1 MIVHCAGSIALVALA
16 ALASA
21 GSAFA
26 QTYPTR
32 PVRILV
38 PFAPGGPTDVIARM
52 LAARFTEVFGQQF
65 VVDNRPGAAGN
76 IAIGMAARAAGD
88 GYTLLVSSS
97 AYVVNPSLFANAPYD
112 PYKDFAPVTNVG
124 ASPNLL
130 YVHPSLQARSVKELT
145 ALVKSQPGKWS
156 VALPGIGT
164 TPHLSAEMF
173 KLALGLDIVNV
184 PYNGAAPVLQA
195 MLANQNPMA
204 FSAISPVIPHAKAG
218 AVRAL
223 AVTTAKRTPALPEVP
238 TLGESGLPGQEAD
251 TFQALFAPAA
261 TPSAIVNR
269 LNAEAI
275 KLLATP
281 EGRDRV
287 LALGF
292 DIVANSP
299 EAFRDQIRVEVA
311 KYRKVIQDAKIKGD

>member
-1 MIVHCAGSIALVALA
+1 MNVHRAGSIALVALA
-16 ALASA
+16 ALAVT
-21 GSAFA
+21 GSACA

-52 LAARFTEVFGQQF
+52 LAARYTEVFGQQF

-76 IAIGMAARAAGD
+76 IGIGMAARATGD

-97 AYVVNPSLFANAPYD
+97 AYVVNPSLHANAPYD

-130 YVHPSLQARSVKELT
+130 YVHPSLPARSVKELA

-173 KLALGLDIVNV
+173 KLALGLDVVNV

-204 FSAISPVIPHAKAG
+204 FSAISPVIPHVKAG
-218 AVRAL
+218 AIRAL
-223 AVTTAKRTPALPEVP
+223 AVTTARRTPALPDVP

-261 TPSAIVNR
+261 TPPAIVNR
-269 LNAEAI
+269 LNAEAL

-311 KYRKVIQDAKIKGD
+311 KYRKVIQDAKIKVD